1 MRRFEGGKL
10 LIATHNAGKL
20 EEMRGLFAP
29 SGIEVVSGAMLGLPE
44 PDETENTFV
53 GNARIK
59 AHAAARATGL
69 IALGDDS
76 GLEVDAL
83 GGQPGVHTADWAETP
98 AGRDFGMAMARVHGA
113 LMAVAAGAPW
123 RARFRCTLV
132 LAWPDGHDEV
142 FEGVA
147 EGSLTWPARGAEGHG
162 FDPMFVPVG
171 ETRTYAEMSYSEKN
185 SVSHRAQAIRA
196 MMARCFT

>member
-1 MRRFEGGKL
+1 MRRFDGGKL

-20 EEMRGLFAP
+20 GEMRGLFAP
-29 SGIEVVSGAMLGLPE
+29 SGIEVVSAGMLELPE
-44 PDETENTFV
+44 PEETENTFV

-83 GGQPGVHTADWAETP
+83 GGQPGVNTADWAETP
-98 AGRDFGMAMARVHGA
+98 TGRDFGVAMAKVRHA
-113 LMAVAAGAPW
+113 LLAVDASAPW
-123 RARFRCTLV
+123 SARFRCTLV

-142 FEGVA
+142 FEGAA
-147 EGSLTWPARGAEGHG
+147 EGSLIWPTRGAEGHG
-162 FDPMFVPVG
+162 FDPMFVPAG

-185 SVSHRAQAIRA
+185 DISHRARAIRA
-196 MMARCFT
+196 MMTRCFT